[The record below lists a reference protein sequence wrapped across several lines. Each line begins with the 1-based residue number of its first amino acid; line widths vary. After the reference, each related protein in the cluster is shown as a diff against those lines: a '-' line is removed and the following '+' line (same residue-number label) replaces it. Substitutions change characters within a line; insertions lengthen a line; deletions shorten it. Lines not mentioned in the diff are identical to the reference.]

1 MKQLTQGA
9 RLAAIVQLLEEQA
22 FWTVS
27 DLAGRFDVSEET
39 IRRDAKQL
47 EQSGVIQKVHGGLS
61 ATSNRIEA
69 PYRLRLRENAEAK
82 QRIAQTAAAL
92 VSDGMTLLL
101 DSGTTCHWLAP
112 VSYTHLRAH
121 ET

>member
-27 DLAGRFDVSEET
+27 DLADRFDVSEET

-47 EQSGVIQKVHGGLS
+47 EQSGVIQKVHGGFRPPATGSRPPIVCVCARTPRPSSASPRPPPPWS
-61 ATSNRIEA
+61 ATA
-69 PYRLRLRENAEAK
+69 
-82 QRIAQTAAAL
+82 
-92 VSDGMTLLL
+92 
-101 DSGTTCHWLAP
+101 
-112 VSYTHLRAH
+112 
-121 ET
+121 